1 MSRSK
6 GGTKIVLT
14 ASEIEMSNFRNDP
27 FAAFAGS
34 FLPAPGIV
42 KRFFYPETKGF
53 GDKRAKIAPYGL
65 RKIEALLLENGFTPS
80 EVAVVHP
87 KKLKYFIG
95 PETRVVGISSMDPLG
110 IAYVSL
116 TYSNLFTSGGEP
128 NNRTEFR
135 NLLLNT
141 SITKARQKGQIKVI
155 VGGAGAWQLAPKTIR
170 EFLGIDCVLTGEGE
184 EVVVDV
190 FRRAIKGEPIPPVVQ
205 GNSPRNPE
213 DIPLIKGEAVH
224 GCVEITRGCGR
235 GCQFCSPTQ
244 RQRMSIPL
252 DRILKEVKVNVD
264 SGAEM
269 IILATEDIFLYG
281 LKSRRFLPNRERI
294 VKLVKAIA
302 EVPGVKYV
310 QPAHMALSPVVADPK
325 CVEEMAEILITK
337 SSYRRRGKPYIT
349 AEAGVETGSPRLF
362 KEKMAGKALPFKPKE
377 WPDIVVQS
385 FGILNDNNWN
395 PLTTWIVGL
404 PGEREED
411 VLASLELLDRLKGA
425 IAFYVPLL
433 FIPLRPSILSEGSRP
448 EIESLT
454 DLQWEFFTRSWE
466 YNLDIWRRPLSP
478 TPRNLISSLLLPIL
492 GGLFYF
498 GSAARK
504 PTGPM
509 MKRLIFRSMRRA
521 FLEPS

>member
-14 ASEIEMSNFRNDP
+14 ASEIEMSNFRDDP

-34 FLPAPGIV
+34 FLPAPGFV
-42 KRFFYPETKGF
+42 KRFLYPETKGYE
-53 GDKRAKIAPYGL
+53 DKRARIAPYGL
-65 RKIEALLLENGFTPS
+65 RKMEALLLENGFTHAD
-80 EVAVVHP
+80 VAVVHP

-95 PETRVVGISSMDPLG
+95 SETRAVGISSMDPLG

-116 TYSNLFTSGGEP
+116 TYTNLFTTGSEP
-128 NNRTEFR
+128 NNRMEFR

-141 SITKARQKGQIKVI
+141 PITKARQNGQIKVI
-155 VGGAGAWQLAPKTIR
+155 VGGAGAWQTAPQAIR
-170 EFLGIDCVLTGEGE
+170 EFLGIDCVITGEGE
-184 EVVVDV
+184 GAAVDI
-190 FRRAIKGEPIPPVVQ
+190 FRRVLKGEPIPPVVQ
-205 GNSPRNPE
+205 GKSPRNPE

-252 DRILKEVKVNVD
+252 DRILHEVKINAD

-269 IILATEDIFLYG
+269 VILATEDIFLYG
-281 LKSRRFLPNRERI
+281 LKSSRFLPNRERI
-294 VKLVKAIA
+294 VKLIQSVAS
-302 EVPGVKYV
+302 VPGVKYV
-310 QPAHMALSPVVADPK
+310 QPAHMALAPVVADPK
-325 CVEEMAEILITK
+325 CVEEIAEILITK

-349 AEAGVETGSPRLF
+349 AEAGVETGSTRLI

-385 FGILNDNNWN
+385 FGILNDVNWN

-411 VLASLELLDRLKGA
+411 VLATLELLDRLKGT

-448 EIESLT
+448 EVESLT
-454 DLQWEFFTRSWE
+454 ELQWEFFTRAWE
-466 YNLDIWRRPLSP
+466 YNLDIWRRPLSLS
-478 TPRNLISSLLLPIL
+478 PRNMISSILLPLL

-498 GSAARK
+498 TSAYRR

-509 MKRLIFRSMRRA
+509 MKRLIFRSFNTA